1 MPTPLPPGFQVLL
14 DSRTAFR
21 RVVRCVARRGQ
32 VAADVSRFVRGGSIT
47 EDARQGMRW
56 SGALSLE
63 IPEGSPLVPTR
74 PGDLLTN
81 FGTQI
86 TVELGVRRADGS
98 SATVPCGVFMV
109 STAAVEVSSQAR
121 TVDLGL
127 IDLAQVL
134 ERYRF
139 EAPFTTPPGDLADVV
154 NLVSA
159 DRLGSA
165 LGVFPTGAQVG
176 ERSFGLET
184 TVGPWSELQEVVTGF
199 GYRLWFDRQGIAVL
213 DQQPDPVG
221 APTYV
226 LSGATQ
232 ASTAF
237 DESPPNVAV
246 VRGEPPDGT
255 PVQAVEIDTNPGS
268 PTWAGT
274 TPGESPY
281 GRSTEFFASPV
292 IATSGQAATAAGALL
307 AKSLGAG
314 ASWQVTLPWDPTIDP
329 DDITRLP
336 LPGLDSSVDVVV
348 DARTVDL
355 VGGGTTIIAR
365 GLNT

>member
-1 MPTPLPPGFQVLL
+1 MPTPLPPQFQVLL
-14 DSRTAFR
+14 GSRTAYR
-21 RVVRCVARRGQ
+21 RVVRAVARRGAQ
-32 VAADVSRFVRGGSIT
+32 SADVSRFVRGGAIT

-56 SGALSLE
+56 SGSLSLE
-63 IPEGSPLVPTR
+63 VPEGSPLVPTR
-74 PGDLLTN
+74 AGDLLTN
-81 FGTQI
+81 FGTRV
-86 TVELGVRRADGS
+86 TVELGVMRADGS

-109 STAAVEVSSQAR
+109 STSAVEVSSQAR

-127 IDLAQVL
+127 IDLAQFL

-165 LGVFPTGAQVG
+165 LGVFPTGVNVG
-176 ERSFGLET
+176 ERTFGLET
-184 TVGPWSELQEVVTGF
+184 SAGPWSELQEIVAGF

-221 APTYV
+221 APLYE
-226 LSGATQ
+226 LAGAVQ

-237 DESPPNVAV
+237 DEAPPNVAV

-255 PVQAVEIDTNPGS
+255 PVQAVVMDTDPGS

-292 IATSGQAATAAGALL
+292 IATVGQASTAAGALL
-307 AKSLGAG
+307 ARSLGAG

-336 LPGLDSSVDVVV
+336 LPGMSSNVNVVV

-355 VGGGTTIIAR
+355 VGGGTTVMAR